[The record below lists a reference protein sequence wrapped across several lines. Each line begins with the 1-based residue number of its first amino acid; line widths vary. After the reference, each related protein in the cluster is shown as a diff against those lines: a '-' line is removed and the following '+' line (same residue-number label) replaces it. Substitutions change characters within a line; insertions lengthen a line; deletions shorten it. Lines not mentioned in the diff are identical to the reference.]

1 MPSESVSEPS
11 PVSSSRAQSHS
22 DATFVCSWSGCGRMY
37 RKREHLQR
45 HERSHARDFK
55 HEDVMTRHLALHDL
69 RAKKPRKVSCV
80 SCVSLKVRCD
90 GQRGTTCSRC
100 TASGREC
107 MYRNDNTGNV
117 SEQPIE
123 VNSDLPSETGRA
135 SSSSSP
141 GQPAASSDLE
151 QPTTVPTT
159 EISTLPFEPLY
170 GLATDA
176 SESFFGWDIGD
187 VELGHM
193 DILNM
198 SPLNWFHNTDAAPS
212 ITHQITPAKAISLPP
227 SSELIRDAQPPDTP
241 WPHVYRPSETDSQLS
256 LSPIVQ
262 STPSIFR
269 DPNLDFIKESSR
281 EAMMTLVSTTNQPN
295 WPVVDVTLFPSTQTL
310 SVCVNLYFRH
320 FHDTLPIIRR
330 SKMRTSDAP
339 PILLLA
345 MASIGAMYSRDK
357 LSGLAIALNEL
368 TRRAISYMRESDQRA
383 MFDTT
388 FVQASLLQSTF
399 GLFCGSRML
408 YQHAEISRGSLV
420 TAARRMHLLRP
431 SLSFV
436 KELQKRGES
445 PSDEELRRAQAD
457 DDERRNLGWGIYLYD
472 MQISALLNIAPLL
485 SVGEINVPLSGDDE
499 AYNTTPPYAGHPSD
513 QDASNFRV
521 VLDSLLS
528 HGTLPQPL
536 SSFGLSVV
544 AHTLY
549 RLCTDAAA
557 FDPIFS
563 QPSLCRDN
571 LYRLA
576 FPPTFNYNPQE
587 LLDQLSAS
595 SHSLP
600 NKPNSLIVSFSA
612 LSHLGH
618 MQFTWPGF
626 LNNVKIAAGKS
637 GTEESKQDARSW
649 VRARIEEDPIGTR
662 SILAHAGQLSTLLS
676 RFTFDSPAE
685 TVLTLD
691 LALTFWAILKFST
704 SMGESSPSQRRTIIT
719 WSDHAGASEWIRNG
733 GQVSFQGLGDLTD
746 LSSTKVLSIFSERLE
761 SMPWGLAQ
769 RFKHVLMSLETE

>member
-55 HEDVMTRHLALHDL
+55 HEYILLFMIFEQRSP
-69 RAKKPRKVSCV
+69 AKCP
-80 SCVSLKVRCD
+80 
-90 GQRGTTCSRC
+90 
-100 TASGREC
+100 
-107 MYRNDNTGNV
+107 
-117 SEQPIE
+117 
-123 VNSDLPSETGRA
+123 GRA

-141 GQPAASSDLE
+141 GQPAASSVLE

-436 KELQKRGES
+436 KELQKRNES

-485 SVGEINVPLSGDDE
+485 SVGEINVPLPGDDE
-499 AYNTTPPYAGHPSD
+499 AYNTTPPYTGHPSD
-513 QDASNFRV
+513 QDSSNFRV

-536 SSFGLSVV
+536 SSFGLSVI

-600 NKPNSLIVSFSA
+600 NKPNSLIVSVSA

-649 VRARIEEDPIGTR
+649 VRARIDEDPIGTR
-662 SILAHAGQLSTLLS
+662 SILAQAGQLSTLLS

-704 SMGESSPSQRRTIIT
+704 SIGESSPSQRRTIIT

-733 GQVSFQGLGDLTD
+733 GPVSFQGLGDLND